1 MDGPSALEILW
12 IKENTIHVFWL
23 LLLFWETFFKKPFWQ
38 RKKVYL
44 SSNTWGEDSTLFKKH
59 WRFFKYLLWWNNLLN
74 EDHCCSVLFPSSFVI
89 SVILFYQL
97 HFFQVP
103 QEVLQ
108 NWSKHVVYIFRYSGF
123 SINYLDSNLHFNL
136 GFQDH
141 TNKPLYLVVISCTM
155 SALRIAPYH

>member
-23 LLLFWETFFKKPFWQ
+23 LLLFWETFFKKPFWL

-44 SSNTWGEDSTLFKKH
+44 SSNTWGEDSTLFKTH
-59 WRFFKYLLWWNNLLN
+59 WHFFKYLLWWNNLMRITVPVYYFLP
-74 EDHCCSVLFPSSFVI
+74 VFVI
-89 SVILFYQL
+89 LVILFYQL

-108 NWSKHVVYIFRYSGF
+108 NWSKNIVCIFRYSGF
-123 SINYLDSNLHFNL
+123 SVNYLDSNLHFNL

-141 TNKPLYLVVISCTM
+141 TNRPLYLVVT
-155 SALRIAPYH
+155 IAAQCLL